1 MHWALT
7 VKLNEMNR
15 IALGFVF
22 GMMCSVLS
30 WGQDEMPYTAEVFT
44 DVYVPLENGLSLNLG
59 ELWDVPIVV
68 LDVPF
73 SFPCFGSSSDL
84 LRLTDV
90 GGGIEAYTE
99 EADGSQAFHLISGTT
114 MDISDILIVED
125 SVEQG
130 SIHLQTTVGESPN
143 RIFKLEFNNVGFDYE
158 MITIGAAPS
167 TANFQIWLYEN
178 GIIEIHYGPNTVT
191 DINEISF
198 WSSMSA
204 GLSSFYNWELF
215 TANFFWANG
224 EPGEPDFPLYD
235 DVEFDLLQASE
246 DFTGWTEWPED
257 GQVYRFNYN
266 YTSVGENTS
275 QDELLIYPNPA
286 SDKITIACGTNN
298 PVNVTIV
305 DSSGK
310 KVLQSEYEGQAI
322 VDVASWDSGV
332 YTVQVDGARNG
343 TFIVQ

>member
-1 MHWALT
+1 MALT
-7 VKLNEMNR
+7 VKLNKMKR

-22 GMMCSVLS
+22 GMMCSLLS

-130 SIHLQTTVGESPN
+130 SIHLHTTVGESPD

-158 MITIGAAPS
+158 MMMIGAAPS

-178 GIIEIHYGPNTVT
+178 GTIEIHYGPNTVT
-191 DINEISF
+191 DISEISF

-224 EPGEPDFPLYD
+224 GPGEPDFPLYD

-246 DFTGWTEWPED
+246 DFTGWTAWPED

-266 YTSVGENTS
+266 YTSVGENSS

-286 SDKITIACGTNN
+286 SDKITIACGTKS
-298 PVNVTIV
+298 PVTVTIV
-305 DSSGK
+305 DQSGK
-310 KVLQSEYEGQAI
+310 RVLQSEYEGQAI
-322 VDVASWDSGV
+322 VDVGSWDPGV
-332 YTVQVDGARNG
+332 YTVRVDGARNG

>member
-1 MHWALT
+1 MKKI
-7 VKLNEMNR
+7 V
-15 IALGFVF
+15 LGLVL
-22 GMMCSVLS
+22 GMMCPVFS

-44 DVYVPLENGLSLNLG
+44 DIYVPLENGLSLNI
-59 ELWDVPIVV
+59 EESWDVPIVV

-73 SFPCFGSSSDL
+73 PFPCFGSSSDL

-90 GGGIEAYTE
+90 CGGIEVYTDQP
-99 EADGSQAFHLISGTT
+99 AGSQAFHLISGTT

-130 SIHLQTTVGESPN
+130 SNHRYTTVGESPD

-158 MITIGAAPS
+158 MMMTGAAPS
-167 TANFQIWLYEN
+167 TANFQLWLYEN

-191 DINEISF
+191 DINDISF

-204 GLSSFYNWELF
+204 GLSSFHNWELF

-224 EPGEPDFPLYD
+224 DPGEPEFPLYE
-235 DVEFDLLQASE
+235 DVEFDALQAST
-246 DFTGWTEWPED
+246 DFIGWTAWPED

-266 YTSVGENTS
+266 YNSVEEGPYQE
-275 QDELLIYPNPA
+275 DLRIFPNPA
-286 SDKITIACGTNN
+286 SEKITIACGTNN
-298 PVNVTIV
+298 PVTVTIV
-305 DSSGK
+305 DQVGRR
-310 KVLQSEYEGQAI
+310 VLQAEYVGQAI

-332 YTVQVDGARNG
+332 YTVRVDGARSG
-343 TFIVQ
+343 TFVVQ